1 MVHDGN
7 KQYGWTNIEPKYT
20 STAPELYRHLLAEE
34 RGISAMDTCL
44 FGNPLNIHDLRKDV
58 TDLMQNLHG
67 KAAKAI
73 PWDTRK
79 EWVDIICG
87 RVSCTTLESLPD
99 LNSYTSGYYGR
110 DLRDQVAK
118 LKNDAW
124 DLLYQVIDEKVKV
137 IKRD

>member
-1 MVHDGN
+1 GEQLKTMVHDGN

-44 FGNPLNIHDLRKDV
+44 FGNPLNIHDL
-58 TDLMQNLHG
+58 L
-67 KAAKAI
+67 
-73 PWDTRK
+73 
-79 EWVDIICG
+79 
-87 RVSCTTLESLPD
+87 
-99 LNSYTSGYYGR
+99 
-110 DLRDQVAK
+110 AK

>member
-1 MVHDGN
+1 MDGPILSLSTLQQLLSCIGIFLLKSVSSVH
-7 KQYGWTNIEPKYT
+7 
-20 STAPELYRHLLAEE
+20 
-34 RGISAMDTCL
+34 
-44 FGNPLNIHDLRKDV
+44 
-58 TDLMQNLHG
+58 
-67 KAAKAI
+67 

-87 RVSCTTLESLPD
+87 RVTSTTLESLPV
-99 LNSYTSGYYGR
+99 TQWVTMEG